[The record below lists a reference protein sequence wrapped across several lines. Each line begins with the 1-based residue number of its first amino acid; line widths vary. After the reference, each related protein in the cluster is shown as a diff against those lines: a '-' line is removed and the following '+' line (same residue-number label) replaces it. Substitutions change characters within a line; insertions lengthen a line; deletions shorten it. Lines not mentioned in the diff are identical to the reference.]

1 MRRYFNRFA
10 ILGNGGICVCVI
22 RYHYLCAAISV
33 YMVAVYTT
41 STHHLQLVLWPIIFV
56 WTYET
61 WHRFGDEI
69 LVTVSRGRTRATLV
83 RGKDS
88 LRNQR
93 IATTIQRGQI
103 NIQGNGY
110 AHYLEKRRKQ
120 VSINHQQPAKQV
132 NKLPR
137 KYYKYI
143 RERRRTHMMRIVFQN
158 DHPNL
163 LKCRFRRWLG
173 PSNRLGQF
181 VPPIVCV
188 LLKTDCIANP
198 LTFNQK
204 LIMYFFSAIP
214 HYSHRI
220 DWKL

>member
-1 MRRYFNRFA
+1 M
-10 ILGNGGICVCVI
+10 
-22 RYHYLCAAISV
+22 
-33 YMVAVYTT
+33 
-41 STHHLQLVLWPIIFV
+41 
-56 WTYET
+56 
-61 WHRFGDEI
+61 
-69 LVTVSRGRTRATLV
+69 VSRGRTRATLG

-143 RERRRTHMMRIVFQN
+143 RERRRTHILRIVFQN

-163 LKCRFRRWLG
+163 LEGRFCR
-173 PSNRLGQF
+173 
-181 VPPIVCV
+181 
-188 LLKTDCIANP
+188 
-198 LTFNQK
+198 
-204 LIMYFFSAIP
+204 
-214 HYSHRI
+214 
-220 DWKL
+220 